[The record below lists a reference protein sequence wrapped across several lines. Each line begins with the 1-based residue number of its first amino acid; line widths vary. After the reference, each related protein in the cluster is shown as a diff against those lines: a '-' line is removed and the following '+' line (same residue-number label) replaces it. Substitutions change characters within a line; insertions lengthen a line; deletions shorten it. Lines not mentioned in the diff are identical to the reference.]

1 MASEKK
7 SNQTISITNEKDAF
21 FQLQRALAS
30 EFDDQPINIE
40 FKNWPILI
48 VSLEGKGYDST
59 ITSHMAEALVELQHA
74 MNRTFARVVRGSGNP
89 NVLTLEQ
96 KRTIE
101 FKAKVEKGS
110 SLLTVDLSDYATKIV
125 SGLVGK
131 MDGTQLVMLT
141 LGTAVIA
148 GSTLAY
154 KAFLKHRS
162 EDKKVELATQ
172 ERIGLSQEETKRLVQ
187 LQQIMTVQPKLEAT
201 RQDFDDARYS
211 LIKSVGDA
219 NTLKVQGVE
228 LNRAE
233 AKSIASTP
241 RSTSDEVQLNGH
253 YRIDKL
259 DWTKAGEVR
268 ISVWSTDESRE
279 FTAKLNTES
288 LNTAQKEM
296 LKKAEWERKNLHLQ
310 VNATQLRGEIT
321 TATIVGIEWPKEGKP
336 PNLK

>member
-74 MNRTFARVVRGSGNP
+74 MNRTFARV
-89 NVLTLEQ
+89 
-96 KRTIE
+96 
-101 FKAKVEKGS
+101 
-110 SLLTVDLSDYATKIV
+110 TVDLSDYATKIV

-321 TATIVGIEWPKEGKP
+321 TATIVGIEWPKEGLP
-336 PNLK
+336 ANLK

>member
-110 SLLTVDLSDYATKIV
+110 SLLTVDLSDYAAKIV

-187 LQQIMTVQPKLEAT
+187 LQQVMTAQPKLEAT

-288 LNTAQKEM
+288 FNTAQKEM

-321 TATIVGIEWPKEGKP
+321 TATIVGIEWPKAG
-336 PNLK
+336 